1 MRRAAVA
8 GAFYEATR
16 SKLIAQLEECFAGVR
31 APEEGEGV
39 DERII
44 GAVVPHAGYMYSGGV
59 AAHVYAKLPHADT
72 FIILGPNHYG
82 LGSLVA
88 ASKETWM
95 TPLGSVEVDTAFL
108 DALPRR
114 IIDIDETAHRREH
127 SIEVQ
132 LPFLQFR
139 FDTSTFRFVPICVA
153 LSDEDTAREIGE
165 DLADTIAGF
174 KDEHKKFILIA
185 SSDFTHYEPEHIA
198 REKDEAVIEAITELD
213 IGKFYNRIF
222 ALKSSA
228 CGVGPIASVMYAAKK
243 LGAKHGQ
250 LVKYATSGD
259 VTGDRASVVGYG
271 GIVIF

>member
-16 SKLIAQLEECFAGVR
+16 DKLIAQLEECFAG
-31 APEEGEGV
+31 APEGGV

-44 GAVVPHAGYMYSGGV
+44 GAVVPHAGYVYSGGV

-72 FIILGPNHYG
+72 FVILGPNHYG

-114 IIDIDETAHRREH
+114 IIDIDETAHRHEH

-139 FDTSTFRFVPICVA
+139 FDTFRFVPICVA

-165 DLADTIAGF
+165 DLADTIARF
-174 KDEHKKFILIA
+174 KDKRFILIA

-222 ALKSSA
+222 ALNSSA

>member
-1 MRRAAVA
+1 
-8 GAFYEATR
+8 
-16 SKLIAQLEECFAGVR
+16 
-31 APEEGEGV
+31 
-39 DERII
+39 
-44 GAVVPHAGYMYSGGV
+44 
-59 AAHVYAKLPHADT
+59 
-72 FIILGPNHYG
+72 
-82 LGSLVA
+82 
-88 ASKETWM
+88 M

-114 IIDIDETAHRREH
+114 IIDFDETAHMHEH

-139 FDTSTFRFVPICVA
+139 FDTFRFVPICMA

-165 DLADTIAGF
+165 DLADTIARF
-174 KDEHKKFILIA
+174 HHNDRDKKFILIA
-185 SSDFTHYEPEHIA
+185 SSDFTHYEPDHIA

-222 ALKSSA
+222 ARNSSA